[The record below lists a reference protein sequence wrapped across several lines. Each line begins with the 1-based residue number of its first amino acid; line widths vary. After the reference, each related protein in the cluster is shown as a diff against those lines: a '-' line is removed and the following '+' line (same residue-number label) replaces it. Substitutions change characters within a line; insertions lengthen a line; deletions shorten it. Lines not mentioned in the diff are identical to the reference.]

1 MNTICYVQYRKK
13 IPSLFFEVVPSNPRA
28 DLLRLR
34 ENVLNM
40 GTQIMML
47 FYVGVKRARQKEKT
61 KNFKTDDE
69 FR

>member
-1 MNTICYVQYRKK
+1 MYNIERKYILCFLK
-13 IPSLFFEVVPSNPRA
+13 SFLVIHEQIFCA
-28 DLLRLR
+28 CAK
-34 ENVLNM
+34 NVLNM

-47 FYVGVKRARQKEKT
+47 FYVGVKRARQKAKT